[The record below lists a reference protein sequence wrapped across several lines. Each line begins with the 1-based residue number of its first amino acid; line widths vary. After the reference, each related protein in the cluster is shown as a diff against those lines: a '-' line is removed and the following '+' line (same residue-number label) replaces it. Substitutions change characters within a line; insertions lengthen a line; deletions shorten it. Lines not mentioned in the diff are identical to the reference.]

1 MANPNTDSPHRTID
15 GRSGNLVTENR
26 FPVTTNDKAKRDT
39 VQIGPLSVDG
49 FQMPNGNYQMSQTQ
63 AAERMGKSPRTAGR
77 FLESKGIKA
86 LRGKGYTPN
95 TIEVESSEQTR
106 GSKSTLSAL
115 GEAYAEPDLLGME
128 VNNCGSKSLI
138 LGGNLGH
145 YRKSRIQGIIDR
157 KNPPCPL
164 LDGATSAVS
173 SGKVLSSTLKEVM
186 STESPN
192 NKSL

>member
-1 MANPNTDSPHRTID
+1 M
-15 GRSGNLVTENR
+15 
-26 FPVTTNDKAKRDT
+26 
-39 VQIGPLSVDG
+39 
-49 FQMPNGNYQMSQTQ
+49 
-63 AAERMGKSPRTAGR
+63 
-77 FLESKGIKA
+77 KA
-86 LRGKGYTPN
+86 LLDKGYTGQIFE
-95 TIEVESSEQTR
+95 IEVDSTKQRRGQTR
-106 GSKSTLSAL
+106 INAVPL
-115 GEAYAEPDLLGME
+115 E
-128 VNNCGSKSLI
+128 VVVA
-138 LGGNLGH
+138 